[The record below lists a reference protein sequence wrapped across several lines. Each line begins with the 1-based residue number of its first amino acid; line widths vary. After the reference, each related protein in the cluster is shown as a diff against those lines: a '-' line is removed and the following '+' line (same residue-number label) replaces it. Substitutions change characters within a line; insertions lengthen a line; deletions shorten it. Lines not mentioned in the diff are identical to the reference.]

1 MEIDEE
7 EWPINEVVDDL
18 KSILGDYHYFLECE
32 EKGEK
37 KVLGWRGNLESAAI
51 ALEDY
56 IYVYMIYMLKKH
68 CT

>member
-1 MEIDEE
+1 
-7 EWPINEVVDDL
+7 VDDL